1 MDKESLELQQRI
13 LDKLQEWLTSP
24 EFGASKY
31 DMQKYKRAKGML
43 QATHPKVLTEVLGIT
58 SVRDVPKES
67 MNQIRTMDLGTLK
80 NLEIFRGMDDK
91 IVGHHMSAFGAI
103 SGILDNQSP
112 ERRLELLNRAIDQG
126 YITGMDPSGIGPIR
140 TSIHKPI
147 AHEGDFSGKKPGYQ
161 TKVFTNDDNIEDVW
175 SAFESSLK
183 QQQGSFYKARA
194 HQSTQD
200 LISASKGAFG
210 EDLITSL
217 ETPMEERQLASKAG
231 DAIAPEVDRIITE
244 FSGNDEA
251 IQNAINPLA
260 SKLPKF
266 RLVNGVAR
274 FVPGVADN
282 LALAGIV
289 GVGVGGATLL
299 GGGGVKAAGK
309 NALTTAKDIATADIQ
324 DVKASIT
331 TDRTNTTGLPALQ
344 RELQGLSGLTGLAS
358 MIPGINLSGGVASAT
373 FGLASMFVG
382 NRIQAGKRKERRQEF
397 LANPRYV
404 NPDNDHVLTKTDKSF
419 KSGRY

>member
-1 MDKESLELQQRI
+1 
-13 LDKLQEWLTSP
+13 
-24 EFGASKY
+24 
-31 DMQKYKRAKGML
+31 MQKYKRAKGML
-43 QATHPKVLTEVLGIT
+43 QATHPKILTEVLGIT

-91 IVGHHMSAFGAI
+91 VVGHHMSAFGAI

-161 TKVFTNDDNIEDVW
+161 TKIFTNDDDIEDVW

-183 QQQGSFYKARA
+183 QQKGSFYNARS

-217 ETPMEERQLASKAG
+217 DTPMDERALASKAG
-231 DAIAPEVDRIITE
+231 DAIAPDVDKIITE
-244 FSGNDEA
+244 FSGNDKL
-251 IQNAINPLA
+251 IQEKINPLA

-266 RLVNGVAR
+266 RLINGVAR
-274 FVPGVADN
+274 FVPGIADN
-282 LALAGIV
+282 LAAAGVV
-289 GVGVGGATLL
+289 GIGIGGATLL
-299 GGGGVKAAGK
+299 SGGDVMAAGK
-309 NALTTAKDIATADIQ
+309 NALTSAKDVVTADFQ
-324 DVKASIT
+324 DIKTSVTSNRKNNLST
-331 TDRTNTTGLPALQ
+331 VQTD
-344 RELQGLSGLTGLAS
+344 LQGMAGITGIAS
-358 MIPGINLSGGVASAT
+358 MIPGLNLAGGVASAT

-382 NRIQAGKRKERRQEF
+382 NRIQRDQTKENRQES
-397 LANPRYV
+397 LANPRAV
-404 NPDNDHVLTKTDKSF
+404 NPDDQHVLTETDKSF

>member
-1 MDKESLELQQRI
+1 MDKESLELQQKI
-13 LDKLQEWLTSP
+13 LDKLQEWRTSP

-126 YITGMDPSGIGPIR
+126 YVTGMDPSGIGPIR

-161 TKVFTNDDNIEDVW
+161 TKVFTNDDDIEDVW

-183 QQQGSFYKARA
+183 QQQGSFYKARE

-231 DAIAPEVDRIITE
+231 DAIAPEVDKIITE

-282 LALAGIV
+282 LALAGVV
-289 GVGVGGATLL
+289 GLGVGGATLL

-309 NALTTAKDIATADIQ
+309 NALTAAKDIATADIQ
-324 DVKASIT
+324 DVKTSIT
-331 TDRTNTTGLPALQ
+331 TDRTNNLATTQ
-344 RELQGLSGLTGLAS
+344 RDLQGLAGLTGLAS
-358 MIPGINLSGGVASAT
+358 MIPGINLAGGVASAT
-373 FGLASMFVG
+373 FGAASMLVG
-382 NRIQAGKRKERRQEF
+382 NRIQRDETKERRQES
-397 LANPRYV
+397 LANPSYV
-404 NPDNDHVLTKTDKSF
+404 NPDDQHVLTKTDKSF